1 MLSVERE
8 ERARMPYDGSGWTYP
23 AADGLYDPSLE
34 KDACGVGFIVHIDG
48 RVSHSVLESGQ
59 ELSRR
64 MTHRGACSADNDSG
78 DGAGALLGIPHSF
91 YQSRVKEEFS
101 LDLPPPGRYGTG
113 LIFLDPASAESSRS
127 LDKSGSL

>member
-1 MLSVERE
+1 MSRLSGQEL
-8 ERARMPYDGSGWTYP
+8 RASDQSGVRGARQGGDGEQG
-23 AADGLYDPSLE
+23 ALE

-48 RVSHSVLESGQ
+48 RTTHSVVESAQ

-91 YQSRVKEEFS
+91 YQARIK
-101 LDLPPPGRYGTG
+101 
-113 LIFLDPASAESSRS
+113 
-127 LDKSGSL
+127 